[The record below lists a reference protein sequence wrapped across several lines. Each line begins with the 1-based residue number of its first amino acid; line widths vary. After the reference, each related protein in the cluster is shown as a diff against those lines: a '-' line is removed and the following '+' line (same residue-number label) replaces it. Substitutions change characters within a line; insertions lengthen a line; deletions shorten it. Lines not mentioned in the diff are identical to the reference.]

1 MLTASASRKVPFRGV
16 RRLNLARDLRDV
28 AGLIERAFGQEP
40 DRAGQSV
47 ASEFRALAWWGPLL
61 WVLDR
66 VALAGEG
73 FTGFVWEEDG
83 RVVGNVTLN
92 REWASP
98 RCWLISNVVVAPA
111 YRRRGIARRL
121 MEAALDF
128 VAARRATWAFLM
140 VRRENDAA
148 IRLYKSLGFAEIGGR
163 VTLRRE
169 FPPRSVAETPLGPDR
184 TVREVTF
191 RDGRA
196 LADLARAATPEA
208 LQRVQPVQPDTWLSE
223 AEGGAGGWLLNLLG
237 QRSHRYVVVEGGR
250 LLAYARLDVGRRKYH
265 RLRFVALP
273 QARGQ
278 VDAPLLSRVLNRLD
292 RAAELPVLADVG
304 AEEMP
309 AIEFL
314 RARGFAESRW
324 LLVMARQL
332 LEPPA
337 GRLPEEV

>member
-16 RRLNLARDLRDV
+16 RRLSLVRDLREV
-28 AGLIERAFGQEP
+28 AGLIEQAFGQEP

-66 VALAGEG
+66 MSLGGEG

-83 RVVGNVTLN
+83 RVVGNVTLS

-98 RCWLISNVVVAPA
+98 RCWLISNVVVAPE
-111 YRRRGIARRL
+111 YRRRGIARGL

-128 VAARRATWAFLM
+128 VAARRAAWTFLM
-140 VRRENDAA
+140 VRRENQAA
-148 IRLYKSLGFAEIGGR
+148 IRLYESLGFAEIGGK

-169 FPPRSVAETPLGPDR
+169 FPPRAVSEAPLGPDR
-184 TVREVTF
+184 VVREVAF

-208 LQRVQPVQPDTWLSE
+208 LQRLQPVQPDAWVSE
-223 AEGGAGGWLLNLLG
+223 AEGGAGSWLLNLFG

-250 LLAYARLDVGRRKYH
+250 LLAYARLDVGRRTHH
-265 RLRFVALP
+265 RLRFMALP
-273 QARGQ
+273 QVRGQ
-278 VDAPLLSRVLNRLD
+278 VEAPLLSRVLNRLE
-292 RAAELPVLADVG
+292 RAAALPVLADVG

-324 LLVMARQL
+324 LLVMARRV
-332 LEPPA
+332 EPPA
-337 GRLPEEV
+337 TRILEEA

>member
-1 MLTASASRKVPFRGV
+1 MLVTNASRKAPFRGV
-16 RRLNLARDLRDV
+16 RRLSLARDLREV
-28 AGLIERAFGQEP
+28 AGLIEQAFGQEP

-61 WVLDR
+61 WALDR
-66 VALAGEG
+66 MSMRGEG
-73 FTGFVWEEDG
+73 FTGLVWEEDG
-83 RVVGNVTLN
+83 RIVGNVTLS
-92 REWASP
+92 RDWASP
-98 RCWLISNVVVAPA
+98 RCWLVSNVVVAPA
-111 YRRRGIARRL
+111 YRRRGIARQL

-140 VRRENDAA
+140 VRRENEAA
-148 IRLYKSLGFAEIGGR
+148 IRLYESLGFAGIGGK

-169 FPPRSVAETPLGPDR
+169 FPPRATSEVPLGPER
-184 TVREVTF
+184 VVREVTF

-208 LQRVQPVQPDTWLSE
+208 LQRIQPVQPDAWLSE
-223 AEGGAGGWLLNLLG
+223 AEGGTGSWLLNLLG
-237 QRSHRYVVVEGGR
+237 QRSYRCVATEGGR
-250 LLAYARLDVGRRKYH
+250 LLAYARADIGRRKHH
-265 RLRFVALP
+265 RLRFMALP
-273 QARGQ
+273 HARGQ
-278 VDAPLLSRVLNRLD
+278 VEGALLSRVLNRLAE
-292 RAAELPVLADVG
+292 AAALPVLADVG

-332 LEPPA
+332 GMPA
-337 GRLPEEV
+337 GWQPEEG